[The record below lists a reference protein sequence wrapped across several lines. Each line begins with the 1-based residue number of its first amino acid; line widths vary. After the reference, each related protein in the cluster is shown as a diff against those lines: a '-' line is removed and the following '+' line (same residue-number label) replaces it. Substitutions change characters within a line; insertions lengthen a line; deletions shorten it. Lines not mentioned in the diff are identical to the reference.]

1 MTLQSVGIQLLLPS
15 ATQAAP
21 AGGGGARLH
30 HHRHHRLQGGAEDD
44 QGQVQVGREGR
55 GLGLVVDLVGVG
67 AEAQDP
73 LVAGDADGAG
83 EAAAGGRPHA
93 DRTQGLRTLNEC
105 CETNCAPSYMNVPMY
120 WEVNQSMME
129 IPSLPSPHRCFSDIQ
144 YVLLCWV
151 FESFKDNSAR
161 VAANSACPVT
171 QLSSHLTRNPSTY

>member
-30 HHRHHRLQGGAEDD
+30 HRLQGAEDD

-55 GLGLVVDLVGVG
+55 GGLIVLVFLIGVG

-93 DRTQGLRTLNEC
+93 DRTQGLRTLKEC
-105 CETNCAPSYMNVPMY
+105 CEMTNCAPSYINVPMY

-129 IPSLPSPHRCFSDIQ
+129 IPSLPSPHHCFSEIQ